1 MTDLTKTLTHY
12 EAQAELAQLARRVE
26 EMAREDEER
35 QARYRAQDED
45 MMQRGRA
52 FLKGYGQS

>member
-12 EAQAELAQLARRVE
+12 EAQAELAQLAHRAE
-26 EMAREDEER
+26 EMRLEDEER

-45 MMQRGRA
+45 MMQRQRA